1 MSIFYN
7 SPSVL
12 NLDPSI
18 PSVIAVSMKANET
31 INFCFDESLK
41 SLFLKYYYQ
50 KRNSQSEQ
58 LKNRKTATE
67 FEPTITKSTNKDSNG
82 SNLWLIS
89 NGWMLVYELIV
100 HELILFWGPLGGQNI
115 IWVYRLYIIWVYTQ
129 VFYRLE
135 WTKGGTTWKIIL
147 AFSNTKMLQTVR
159 VEKVDKKNGVICLVS
174 MFPSW
179 FMVLKLSK
187 KVCLF

>member
-1 MSIFYN
+1 
-7 SPSVL
+7 
-12 NLDPSI
+12 
-18 PSVIAVSMKANET
+18 MKANET